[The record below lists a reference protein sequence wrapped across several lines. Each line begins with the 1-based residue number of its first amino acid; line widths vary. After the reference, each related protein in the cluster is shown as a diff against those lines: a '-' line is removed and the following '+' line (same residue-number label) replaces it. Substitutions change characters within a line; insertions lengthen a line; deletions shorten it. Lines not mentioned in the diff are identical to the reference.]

1 MNTCLVF
8 RALTS
13 RATYWTACNRVSVF
27 FVIYSTQ
34 WINISIGHKTDVSQ
48 FNSRPSLYSWTLL
61 MAYSK
66 GKLKT
71 NVDKAFPCFSV
82 IKLSCY
88 HQAGTK
94 GEKTSLL
101 LILDLSTRRGWV
113 VRVTAW
119 PCFTLIPLDRRLW
132 KNPLPLPRIKPW
144 LSSLLSDT
152 ILTELPHLISLFHTM
167 LNWKYMR
174 YMLPVQNVIQV

>member
-13 RATYWTACNRVSVF
+13 RATCVIACSRVSVF

-34 WINISIGHKTDVSQ
+34 WINIIIGHKTDVSQ

-61 MAYSK
+61 IAHSK

-82 IKLSCY
+82 KLSCY

-94 GEKTSLL
+94 GEKT
-101 LILDLSTRRGWV
+101 DLSYSFLTSALEGGEPGHALPWYLWIGGCVGLWTQRLVEKSFAFTKDPVCCQTLYWLSV
-113 VRVTAW
+113 PISF
-119 PCFTLIPLDRRLW
+119 PCF
-132 KNPLPLPRIKPW
+132 
-144 LSSLLSDT
+144 
-152 ILTELPHLISLFHTM
+152 
-167 LNWKYMR
+167 
-174 YMLPVQNVIQV
+174 IQC